1 MFIILLFTLL
11 PQQVDNWEGLSV
23 KSQILT
29 EWKTLEV
36 EEGEEHEEGMEEE
49 EEEGKDRTE
58 EEEGA
63 GMMADKTQEQ
73 LPLPVIVLQ
82 STPQQLPT
90 QKARPSTLTL
100 TATWNTYWKKWE

>member
-1 MFIILLFTLL
+1 MTKGGKTLLLATAWDDPKCSIIL
-11 PQQVDNWEGLSV
+11 S
-23 KSQILT
+23 

-49 EEEGKDRTE
+49 EGKDRIE

-63 GMMADKTQEQ
+63 GVMADKIQEQ
-73 LPLPVIVLQ
+73 LTLRVILWQ
-82 STPQQLPT
+82 GTPQQLPT

-100 TATWNTYWKKWE
+100 TATWNTYWKR